1 MGARARTREYS
12 AYSRV
17 PRISTARVWKA
28 GRPPQ
33 PAAGLAGALALGV
46 RFGRPKVPPTRALSL
61 PRLAPRGGKRG
72 AFTVAFACT
81 LLTSLVAAICVARG
95 AWAVLY
101 VRSTPTGLE
110 SETIFVY
117 VLLFVPDYY
126 RAAEIELHGC
136 PHVIPRDLAGGRTQ
150 ARSST
155 LRVLISGRR
164 VASRLNHIDGSD
176 RRAADRPRH
185 RDRAAAWCAAVQ
197 PSGSSGR
204 RWRCPLLV
212 ECGGGPVECSG
223 VSPHCPSK

>member
-1 MGARARTREYS
+1 VGCSQVGLGSHANTGTIRSRPESTMGDRARTREYS

-28 GRPPQ
+28 GRLRVWK
-33 PAAGLAGALALGV
+33 AGLAGALALGV
-46 RFGRPKVPPTRALSL
+46 RFGRPKVPPTRAL

-117 VLLFVPDYY
+117 VLPFVPDYY

-150 ARSST
+150 GA
-155 LRVLISGRR
+155 
-164 VASRLNHIDGSD
+164 
-176 RRAADRPRH
+176 PRF
-185 RDRAAAWCAAVQ
+185 VF
-197 PSGSSGR
+197 
-204 RWRCPLLV
+204 
-212 ECGGGPVECSG
+212 
-223 VSPHCPSK
+223 